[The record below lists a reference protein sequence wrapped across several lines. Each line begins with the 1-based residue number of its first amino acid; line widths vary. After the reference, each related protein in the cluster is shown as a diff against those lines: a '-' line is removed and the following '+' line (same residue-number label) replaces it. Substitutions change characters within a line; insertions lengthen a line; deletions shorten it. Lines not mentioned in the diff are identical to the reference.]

1 MIKYKLLI
9 NLNLSCES
17 DLQIGPKN
25 KNALNIEI
33 SGVSNKTIDL
43 IFTGVF
49 LSCFLLFSVKIFF
62 RPLIER
68 NDSNAF
74 ELIPW
79 ILNEMN

>member
-43 IFTGVF
+43 IFYRCFSKLF
-49 LSCFLLFSVKIFF
+49 LTLQCEDFL
-62 RPLIER
+62 
-68 NDSNAF
+68 
-74 ELIPW
+74 
-79 ILNEMN
+79 